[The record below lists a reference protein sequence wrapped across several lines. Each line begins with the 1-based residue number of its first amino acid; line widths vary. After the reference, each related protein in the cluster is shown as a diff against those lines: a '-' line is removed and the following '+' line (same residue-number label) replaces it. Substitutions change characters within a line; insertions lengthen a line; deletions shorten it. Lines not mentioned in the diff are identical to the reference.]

1 MKDPSVIS
9 CNFDDE
15 YFVCSDSALLSD
27 TEQTVNLSSPLHLS
41 PSPAVTESLQVWAR
55 VPVRQKTHQHRAD
68 LDDERNY

>member
-1 MKDPSVIS
+1 MKDASVIS

-41 PSPAVTESLQVWAR
+41 PSPSGPIFVAKLPCRHMNRLV
-55 VPVRQKTHQHRAD
+55 
-68 LDDERNY
+68 